1 MCVCVCVC
9 VCMCLGGGA
18 SNGAISK
25 SRKEEMLFKME
36 KYSCQEAFQ
45 DLLKSCLSFGG
56 GLEGPNEEKMG
67 RKQKKE
73 VLNVGKHRLGDCEN
87 PVGIS
92 LCMTVLWEL
101 PL

>member
-1 MCVCVCVC
+1 MYTYEVGRGGLVCVCMCVCVCVC

-18 SNGAISK
+18 GNGAISK

-67 RKQKKE
+67 RK
-73 VLNVGKHRLGDCEN
+73 
-87 PVGIS
+87 
-92 LCMTVLWEL
+92 
-101 PL
+101 